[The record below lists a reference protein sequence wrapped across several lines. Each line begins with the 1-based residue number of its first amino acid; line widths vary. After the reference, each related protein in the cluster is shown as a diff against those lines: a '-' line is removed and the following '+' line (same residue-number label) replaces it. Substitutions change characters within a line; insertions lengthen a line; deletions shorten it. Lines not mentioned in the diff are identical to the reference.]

1 VSAYHYVKPGAA
13 GRWLVV
19 HDVPGTTTAS
29 IDADCL
35 TLSAAERECAW
46 LNAER
51 DMGQRGVAVQRA
63 QPGRREESAGAPRLI

>member
-1 VSAYHYVKPGAA
+1 MSYHYVKQTAT

-35 TLSAAERECAW
+35 TVGAADREAAW

-51 DMGQRGVAVQRA
+51 DRRQCELATERA
-63 QPGRREESAGAPRLI
+63 LLGWRELPAGWAA

>member
-1 VSAYHYVKPGAA
+1 MAYHYVKQSTA

-35 TLSAAERECAW
+35 TLGAADREAAC

-51 DMGQRGVAVQRA
+51 DRA
-63 QPGRREESAGAPRLI
+63 PQPQPRAAHTPAGWPALSAGRARA

>member
-29 IDADCL
+29 VDADCL
-35 TLSAAERECAW
+35 TMCAADREAAW

-51 DMGQRGVAVQRA
+51 DRNQRDMAAERA
-63 QPGRREESAGAPRLI
+63 LLGWRELPSGWSAHA